1 MNTPGVPCIFD
12 PLGRAGICG
21 DWLTGSSIEAAILSG
36 TSLANHVRMS
46 YAVFQNILQHIF
58 IVNEKLTNSVAD

>member
-46 YAVFQNILQHIF
+46 HAVFQNILQHIF